1 MRIKTI
7 AIAGGVGIIAYA
19 IYRFYKLQI
28 DFIKNIQYKVVNV
41 KINKITKLLVSID
54 ITMRVFNYSNIDA
67 TVKEM
72 YLDLI
77 VNGVKVGN
85 VQESKDIKIKASGQT
100 DVSFTFNINPALIL
114 TNITQIANLA
124 LSLKDATV
132 VANGYA
138 KIESGLLKATVP
150 FEYKTTFKE
159 YLNIK

>member
-1 MRIKTI
+1 MKLRNI
-7 AIAGGVGIIAYA
+7 AIFGGLGVIVYA
-19 IYRFYKLQI
+19 IYRFYKFQI
-28 DFIKNIQYKVVNV
+28 EFIKNIEYRIVKI
-41 KINKITKLLVSID
+41 KINKLSKLLVSMD

-77 VNGVKVGN
+77 INDVKVGN

-100 DVSFTFNINPALIL
+100 DISFTFNINPALIL
-114 TNITQIANLA
+114 TNIGQIANLSI
-124 LSLKDATV
+124 SLKDATI
-132 VANGYA
+132 VASGYA

-150 FEYKTTFKE
+150 YEYKTTFKE

>member
-28 DFIKNIQYKVVNV
+28 DFIKNIQYKVVNI

-77 VNGVKVGN
+77 VNGVKVGY
-85 VQESKDIKIKASGQT
+85 VQESKDIKI
-100 DVSFTFNINPALIL
+100 
-114 TNITQIANLA
+114 
-124 LSLKDATV
+124 
-132 VANGYA
+132 
-138 KIESGLLKATVP
+138 
-150 FEYKTTFKE
+150 
-159 YLNIK
+159 

>member
-7 AIAGGVGIIAYA
+7 AIAGGIGIIAFA

-28 DFIKNIQYKVVNV
+28 DFIKNIQYKVVNI
-41 KINKITKLLVSID
+41 KINKLTKLLVSID

-114 TNITQIANLA
+114 TNITQIANMA
-124 LSLKDATV
+124 LSLKDATI
-132 VANGYA
+132 VASGYA
-138 KIESGLLKATVP
+138 KIESGLLRATVP
-150 FEYKTTFKE
+150 YEYKTTFKE

>member
-28 DFIKNIQYKVVNV
+28 DFIKNIQYKVVNI

-77 VNGVKVGN
+77 VN
-85 VQESKDIKIKASGQT
+85 T
-100 DVSFTFNINPALIL
+100 DNHQDMMKQL
-114 TNITQIANLA
+114 
-124 LSLKDATV
+124 
-132 VANGYA
+132 
-138 KIESGLLKATVP
+138 
-150 FEYKTTFKE
+150 
-159 YLNIK
+159 